1 LEVAK
6 IINKLTKYME
16 KIQLMLGVVFLTVF
30 FVTILIQIFA
40 RYFGIPVIWTEEV
53 SNYSFIWSVFMGA
66 SAMVNRKGHFKFNFL
81 LLKLKEKQR
90 IILNWMINVILL
102 LFSIAVS
109 YYGIQAVMGFWDYR
123 WVALPALKMGYVF
136 LCLPIMGI
144 SMTIYLLN
152 HISQDMQNLMRGD
165 W

>member
-1 LEVAK
+1 
-6 IINKLTKYME
+6 
-16 KIQLMLGVVFLTVF
+16 
-30 FVTILIQIFA
+30 
-40 RYFGIPVIWTEEV
+40 
-53 SNYSFIWSVFMGA
+53 
-66 SAMVNRKGHFKFNFL
+66 
-81 LLKLKEKQR
+81 
-90 IILNWMINVILL
+90 MINVILL

>member
-1 LEVAK
+1 MAK